1 MTLSTGYFSDFV
13 FYDPYSSDF
22 DRWEDAGGVDVLM
35 LPDFTFMP
43 DHMITYDG
51 SALSVR
57 YDGRTLTIPDN
68 IPGTPS
74 VEFVEYRAPAYTE
87 EDAPVS
93 LGTLRL
99 ITDPAGATTGPVAM
113 IGTDEDEVIMAPVDP
128 QPVTG
133 FSVIFGNG
141 GNDRIILSPTQEV
154 RAFGGAG
161 RDVIRGKSADDFISG
176 GNGRDTLAG
185 RAGQDQIYGGAGKDL
200 LRGGAGDDWLYGD
213 AFDFPPVKGFDDRIF
228 GGRGDDNLVGG
239 GGTDVMTGGAGADSF
254 YFLVGQSD
262 GPVDRITDFEADRD
276 RLLIDTDTRPGVI
289 RVKAQGD
296 DTLVRFVTDFY
307 GETMRYD
314 IALLEGVTL
323 GKSEIDFDW

>member
-1 MTLSTGYFSDFV
+1 MILSTGFHSDFAY
-13 FYDPYSSDF
+13 YDPSFSDF

-35 LPDFTFMP
+35 LPDFTSMP
-43 DHMITYDG
+43 DQMITYDG
-51 SALSVR
+51 SALSVG
-57 YDGRTLTIPDN
+57 YGSLTLTIPDN
-68 IPGTPS
+68 VPGTPS
-74 VEFVEYRAPAYTE
+74 MEFLEYRAHAYTE

-99 ITDPAGATTGPVAM
+99 ITDLAGTTAGHVAM
-113 IGTDEDEVIMAPVDP
+113 IGSDEDEVITAPVDP

-141 GNDRIILSPTQEV
+141 GNDQITLSPTQEV

-185 RAGQDQIYGGAGKDL
+185 RAGQDEIFGGRGKDV

-213 AFDFPPVKGFDDRIF
+213 SFVFLPMKGFDDRIF
-228 GGRGDDNLVGG
+228 GGRGDDNIVGG

-254 YFLVGQSD
+254 HFMVGRTD
-262 GPVDRITDFEADRD
+262 GAVDRITDFDADRD

-296 DTLVRFVTDFY
+296 DTLVRFVTDYY
-307 GETMRYD
+307 GETIRYD
-314 IALLEGVTL
+314 IVLLEGVTL
-323 GKSEIDFDW
+323 SKSEIDFDW